1 MQKSQGAKSPL
12 RSLKLRVQSAGSFWA
27 CVKETPADGLIIAG
41 LPGSAEWA
49 IGLLVGI
56 NMLFGGF
63 SLIGMALARG
73 RAELPHARSLPV
85 AFGVSQVRLGCMVF
99 AFLGVCHLFFL
110 ERNCAF
116 RKVFPVLGTS
126 LLLGRT
132 PRCLVLE
139 FGPDESTPDFALL

>member
-1 MQKSQGAKSPL
+1 LVIA
-12 RSLKLRVQSAGSFWA
+12 
-27 CVKETPADGLIIAG
+27 GLIIAG

-85 AFGVSQVRLGCMVF
+85 AFGVSQVRGSDNPLIPLRRSPDRLRGCMVF